1 MDLARQTPANRA
13 ALCAA
18 LRSAS
23 DAGRRVRIAGGGSG
37 GRAGLVAP
45 PPDEI
50 ATTAHFDRII
60 AHEPADLIVT
70 VEAGVPVRRLQEAL
84 ATHGQTWIQAPDVP
98 GATVGGLLARA
109 ASGHRRLRYGA
120 IRDSLLQVV
129 IATGDGRLV
138 QAGGKTVKG
147 VAGYDIPRLVVGAR
161 GTLGVIVE
169 ATLKLWPLPSS
180 RAWFTAE
187 GRVEELA
194 ALGERV
200 RRHVHQ
206 PAAILLGPGRLD
218 IELIGP
224 AEDLVAPPGMSR
236 VRACAGVRRAGG
248 RAGRRAPGGARPVR
262 RRAGRDRRRVPG
274 PPGRRCLHGGD
285 RGRRPARRTCGPA
298 RSTAGGHAVI
308 IDAPDELRRDPWGPP
323 PAGLAIMRRLK
334 AAFDPAGVLNR
345 GQFIGDRMGA
355 P

>member
-1 MDLARQTPANRA
+1 VDLARQTPANRA

-23 DAGRRVRIAGGGSG
+23 DAGRQVRIAGGSSG

-50 ATTAHFDRII
+50 ATTADFDRII

-70 VEAGVPVRRLQEAL
+70 VEAGVPVQRLQQAL

-109 ASGHRRLRYGA
+109 ASSHRRLRYGA

-169 ATLKLWPLPSS
+169 VTLKLWPLPSS

-224 AEDLVAPPGMSR
+224 AEDLVAPPGMSPSEPAPVFGASAVAQVGVPPPMLAR
-236 VRACAGVRRAGG
+236 FSSELAATGIAFQAHLGVGVCTVAIEDGAQLDHVRARAIDG
-248 RAGRRAPGGARPVR
+248 
-262 RRAGRDRRRVPG
+262 
-274 PPGRRCLHGGD
+274 
-285 RGRRPARRTCGPA
+285 
-298 RSTAGGHAVI
+298 GGHAVI
-308 IDAPDELRRDPWGPP
+308 LDAPDELRRDPWGPP

-334 AAFDPAGVLNR
+334 TAFDPAGVLNR

>member
-1 MDLARQTPANRA
+1 MDLAPDTPDNRS
-13 ALCAA
+13 ALCAM
-18 LRSAS
+18 LRTAS
-23 DAGRRVRIAGGGSG
+23 LDGRQVRIAGGGTG
-37 GRAGLVAP
+37 GRRGRVTPAP
-45 PPDEI
+45 DTVLSTDE
-50 ATTAHFDRII
+50 FSRVI
-60 AHEPADLIVT
+60 AHEPADLVVT
-70 VEAGVPVRRLQEAL
+70 VEAGVPVRTLQEAL
-84 ATHGQTWIQAPDVP
+84 AAHGQTWIQAPDVP
-98 GATVGGLLARA
+98 GATVGGLLSRA

-129 IATGDGRLV
+129 LVTGDGRLV

-187 GRVEELA
+187 GGVEELA

-200 RRHVHQ
+200 RHHVHQ

-224 AEDLVAPPGMSR
+224 AEDLVAPPGTSPSQPAPVFGAPAVAQAGVPPAKLAR
-236 VRACAGVRRAGG
+236 FAGELAATGVAFQAHLGVGVCTVAIEDGAQLEFVRARAIE
-248 RAGRRAPGGARPVR
+248 V
-262 RRAGRDRRRVPG
+262 
-274 PPGRRCLHGGD
+274 
-285 RGRRPARRTCGPA
+285 
-298 RSTAGGHAVI
+298 GGHAVI
-308 IDAPDELRRDPWGPP
+308 LDAPDELRRDPWGPP

-345 GQFIGDRMGA
+345 GQFIGDRTGA

>member
-1 MDLARQTPANRA
+1 VDLAAQTPANRHT
-13 ALCAA
+13 LCAA
-18 LRSAS
+18 LRAASA
-23 DAGRRVRIAGGGSG
+23 AGRQVRVAGGGSG

-50 ATTAHFDRII
+50 ATTAQFDRII
-60 AHEPADLIVT
+60 AHEPADLVVT

-84 ATHGQTWIQAPDVP
+84 AAHSQTWIQAPDIP

-109 ASGHRRLRYGA
+109 ASSHRRLRYGA

-129 IATGDGRLV
+129 IVTGDGRLV
-138 QAGGKTVKG
+138 RAGGKTVKG

-169 ATLKLWPLPSS
+169 ATLKLWPLPAS
-180 RAWFTAE
+180 RAWFTAA
-187 GRVEELA
+187 GPIDELA
-194 ALGERV
+194 ALGEQV
-200 RRHVHQ
+200 RRQVHQ
-206 PAAILLGPGRLD
+206 PAAILLGPDRLD

-224 AEDLVAPPGMSR
+224 PEDLLAPPGMSFS
-236 VRACAGVRRAGG
+236 GP
-248 RAGRRAPGGARPVR
+248 APVFGARAIAEAAVPPAALARFAVDLAATGIAFQAHLGVGICTVAIEDAAQLDDL
-262 RRAGRDRRRVPG
+262 RARAID
-274 PPGRRCLHGGD
+274 
-285 RGRRPARRTCGPA
+285 
-298 RSTAGGHAVI
+298 AGGHAVI
-308 IDAPDELRRDPWGPP
+308 LDAPDALRADPWGPP

-345 GQFIGDRMGA
+345 GQFIGDQVGT

>member
-1 MDLARQTPANRA
+1 MDLTHQTPANRA

-23 DAGRRVRIAGGGSG
+23 DAGRQVRIAGGGSG

-84 ATHGQTWIQAPDVP
+84 ATHCQTWIQAPDVP
-98 GATVGGLLARA
+98 GATVGGLVARA
-109 ASGHRRLRYGA
+109 ASSHRRLRYGA

-169 ATLKLWPLPSS
+169 VTLKLWPLPTS

-194 ALGERV
+194 VLGEQV
-200 RRHVHQ
+200 RRRVHQ
-206 PAAILLGPGRLD
+206 PAAILLGPRRLD

-224 AEDLVAPPGMSR
+224 PEDLVAPPGMSPSEPAPVFGAPAVAQVGVPPATLPR
-236 VRACAGVRRAGG
+236 FASELAATGVAFQAHLGVGVCTVAIEDRAQLDHVRARAIDG
-248 RAGRRAPGGARPVR
+248 
-262 RRAGRDRRRVPG
+262 
-274 PPGRRCLHGGD
+274 
-285 RGRRPARRTCGPA
+285 
-298 RSTAGGHAVI
+298 GGHAVI
-308 IDAPDELRRDPWGPP
+308 LDAPDELRRDPWGPP

-345 GQFIGDRMGA
+345 GQFVGDRMSA